1 MVVIIRSN
9 TSMKCKN
16 RITCCEIF
24 VFVLVFAITKLLS
37 TVCLRGGADAAQL
50 GSDDLSVTTHVV
62 ASGQRIRGIVTL
74 AVNVE

>member
-1 MVVIIRSN
+1 MLEYSLMVVIIRFN

-37 TVCLRGGADAAQL
+37 TLRLEGWRDGRSAR
-50 GSDDLSVTTHVV
+50 LSVTTHVV
-62 ASGQRIRGIVTL
+62 PSGQRYRYVGR
-74 AVNVE
+74 